1 MRSKVNKSMY
11 TLAALGMSVFC
22 SLAVQASEQCQ
33 VSYPVVLTHHW
44 GMKALCQSAPDEEC
58 DRLVPQQYC
67 QEWQWDEDG
76 QDQDCLTWRVPDD
89 ELDLPPRNYNLFE
102 PSLQRDVSGYYRY
115 FSQEIVQRLSQDCGN
130 QVFVAD
136 NPAFSSS
143 LVRAQS
149 LRNTVLQALDS
160 TGADKVII
168 VGMSQGSQDARILT
182 QLSVSDGELV
192 ASTTTNVNDSANAND
207 NVSTNT
213 DVMASKIA
221 ALVTVVGEHQGSWSA
236 SVFLNTMYAQR
247 FFSNNWQWQDYEHNL
262 IWQLGKNQ
270 LMAGLWKN
278 EQQQYVLSENQ
289 SQLQTEA
296 DIFQQFLASNVV
308 LTKKYMTGEAY
319 AWVNWAQSW
328 EELRKAAGL
337 SEANWHV
344 GLSASQ
350 ELSNAVPYYSYAAQ
364 VPRWNKDWGQSRFIT
379 DLVEFL
385 EGKHDGYAT
394 VVSQSLQTQS
404 LQNTVQ
410 HVKTMSGSTHG
421 SGYHHMFF
429 SGRNDTLYGPK
440 MGEQELDLYRG
451 SSADFYQQIMANLVA
466 AGF

>member
-11 TLAALGMSVFC
+11 KLAALGMSIFC
-22 SLAVQASEQCQ
+22 SLAVQANEQCQ

-44 GMKALCQSAPDEEC
+44 GMKALCKSAPDEEC
-58 DRLVPQQYC
+58 DRLVPAKYC
-67 QEWQWDEDG
+67 QQWQWDEDG

-130 QVFVAD
+130 QVFIAD

-143 LVRAQS
+143 LARAQS
-149 LRNTVLQALDS
+149 LRNTVLQALDT

-192 ASTTTNVNDSANAND
+192 VSTASNVINSVNAND
-207 NVSTNT
+207 NVDTNA
-213 DVMASKIA
+213 DVMASKLA
-221 ALVTVVGEHQGSWSA
+221 ALVTVVGENQGSWSA
-236 SVFLNTMYAQR
+236 SVFLNTMHAQR
-247 FFSNNWQWQDYEHNL
+247 FLSSNWQWQDYENNL
-262 IWQLGKNQ
+262 IWQLGKKQ

-278 EQQQYVLSENQ
+278 DNHDYVLSENQ
-289 SQLQTEA
+289 QQVQTEA

-319 AWVNWAQSW
+319 AWVNWEQSW
-328 EELRKAAGL
+328 DELRKAAGL
-337 SEANWHV
+337 SETNWHG
-344 GLSASQ
+344 GLPLSQ

-364 VPRWNKDWGQSRFIT
+364 VHGWNKDWGQSRFIT
-379 DLVEFL
+379 DLIELL

-394 VVSQSLQTQS
+394 VVSQALQTQS
-404 LQNTVQ
+404 QLNRVQ
-410 HVKTMSGSTHG
+410 HVKTMSGSTQG

-440 MGEQELDLYRG
+440 EGEQELDLYQG
-451 SSADFYQQIMANLVA
+451 SSADFYQQIMTNLVI